1 MASTNLSFLVVDN
14 ISYLLHPQ
22 PLAKI
27 VEPWVKSDPI
37 PVVLFTTSAAA
48 PPATEVRALIH
59 GFADVDDVYAPP
71 FSDTLVLQLDSSLDA
86 QRELGQ
92 YRDSGCFEAV
102 YHIAP
107 NSPPHVLPTGPYFLT
122 QGNIHQAYRLY
133 EDELDSFIFGVIP
146 EDVLNPKK

>member
-1 MASTNLSFLVVDN
+1 
-14 ISYLLHPQ
+14 
-22 PLAKI
+22 
-27 VEPWVKSDPI
+27 
-37 PVVLFTTSAAA
+37 
-48 PPATEVRALIH
+48 
-59 GFADVDDVYAPP
+59 VDDVYAPP
-71 FSDTLVLQLDSSLDA
+71 FADTLVLQLDSSLDA

-92 YRDSGCFEAV
+92 FRDSGCFEAV

-107 NSPPHVLPTGPYFLT
+107 NSPPNVLPTGPYFLT